1 MVLPIVFALGALV
14 CAALNDI
21 VFRKYASL
29 RLSVGWYVS
38 TIGFSWALLQLLL
51 DLAAAGSPRRMHALQ
66 PWRLHTLMWAPALA
80 LVLANIL
87 LIEALVGA
95 DVGGLDHLLLNTVG
109 VVLGGWVL
117 LGEQLRAAQ
126 IAGVAGVAAIML
138 LYRAR
143 QARPRSTPP
152 PPLASRRRRGGA
164 STAGPSARRRR
175 RPTMTWWSRFSRPPT
190 AQPPRPPPPTSSVA
204 PPRAPPP
211 PPP

>member
-51 DLAAAGSPRRMHALQ
+51 DLAAAGSPRRMHVLQ

-80 LVLANIL
+80 LVLALANIL
-87 LIEALVGA
+87 LIEALAGVDASAGSTIYR
-95 DVGGLDHLLLNTVG
+95 LNTVG

-117 LGEQLRAAQ
+117 LGEQLLGSLAIAAWGCASSWL
-126 IAGVAGVAAIML
+126 ISW
-138 LYRAR
+138 AR
-143 QARPRSTPP
+143 
-152 PPLASRRRRGGA
+152 LA
-164 STAGPSARRRR
+164 
-175 RPTMTWWSRFSRPPT
+175 
-190 AQPPRPPPPTSSVA
+190 
-204 PPRAPPP
+204 
-211 PPP
+211 